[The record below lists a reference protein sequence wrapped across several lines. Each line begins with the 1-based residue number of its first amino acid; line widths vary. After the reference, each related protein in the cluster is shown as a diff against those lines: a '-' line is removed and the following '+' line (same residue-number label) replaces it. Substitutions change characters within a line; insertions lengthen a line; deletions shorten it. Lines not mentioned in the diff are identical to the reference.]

1 MFTLRQLVEQRLEGR
16 DNMVM
21 GFIDLEK
28 AYDTVSRDMATL
40 RWMGVRGS
48 MVLCRI
54 SRHFSKHAY
63 YRANIM
69 VKSC

>member
-1 MFTLRQLVEQRLEGR
+1 MMFTLRKLVEKRLEGR

-40 RWMGVRGS
+40 RWMGVRES
-48 MVLCRI
+48 IV
-54 SRHFSKHAY
+54 
-63 YRANIM
+63 
-69 VKSC
+69 